1 MSPIFLNLHWSP
13 FLVPTISF
21 CQKIIDIANT
31 IVVVQILYRRRPQK
45 WKIKHIRSVLS
56 QSYRLPRSTIC
67 AASSSKGICALPAP
81 PDQQLPPLQRFRSVN
96 IFPLINALLRLYY
109 VNNRHDTMIDTFTS
123 VNCAQAPSL

>member
-1 MSPIFLNLHWSP
+1 MSPTFLNLHWSP

-96 IFPLINALLRLYY
+96 IFPLIIALLWLYY
-109 VNNRHDTMIDTFTS
+109 VNDRCVEMIHTFTS
-123 VNCAQAPSL
+123 VIWVSSL